1 MPLLSSSLSRPFY
14 PLKSITGGKGIK
26 ATSFINLLKS
36 KQTFLLQV
44 LLTMFLQL
52 FISFFAIYKTKN
64 EDALLK
70 FVKQYFILICILQ
83 IAVIILLAFV
93 PMPILPKFILF
104 TMFSIMNGFIIPLY
118 VPNLSSKD
126 IVDSGIQASVI
137 FSTMITIGCI
147 IIYSGVDTTFFN
159 VFLVV
164 ASIILIIW
172 SLYISLFQS
181 NDVQQKKTTFTIYRN
196 ISTILF
202 SLYIIYD
209 TYTILSFDYDGD
221 FVTAAFDYYMD
232 IFTVFKNL
240 LMNTED

>member
-1 MPLLSSSLSRPFY
+1 M
-14 PLKSITGGKGIK
+14 
-26 ATSFINLLKS
+26 
-36 KQTFLLQV
+36 
-44 LLTMFLQL
+44 L
-52 FISFFAIYKTKN
+52 FIRSNKYCRISNNTNY
-64 EDALLK
+64 
-70 FVKQYFILICILQ
+70 QYINYCRISNYTNYFLN
-83 IAVIILLAFV
+83 IILEKKNIYIK
-93 PMPILPKFILF
+93 ILNYIF
-104 TMFSIMNGFIIPLY
+104 NN
-118 VPNLSSKD
+118 NL
-126 IVDSGIQASVI
+126 
-137 FSTMITIGCI
+137 
-147 IIYSGVDTTFFN
+147 
-159 VFLVV
+159 
-164 ASIILIIW
+164 SIILIIW